1 MRYLLPVIGLC
12 AVGMITHAQAQTA
25 QLSASEI
32 SPLADVISGMSE
44 TEITQME
51 QTVIDVGSLTSD
63 VELVIETA
71 VSEAVSEG
79 AISMEAL
86 SDSAVAQ
93 QIANANAEFFDF
105 DILDEIATIIAE
117 GEFTEAQIRSTLE
130 GFNNLSDADKALV
143 GQYNFEADAS
153 NTLYQQVSA
162 AGKTIIS
169 NQMPVLTEDDDDGG
183 SSAVLPPL
191 AP

>member
-1 MRYLLPVIGLC
+1 MGIDMRYLLPVIGLC

-25 QLSASEI
+25 QLSDSEI
-32 SPLADVISGMSE
+32 APLANVISGMSE

-51 QTVIDVGSLTSD
+51 QTVI
-63 VELVIETA
+63 
-71 VSEAVSEG
+71 EG

-86 SDSAVAQ
+86 CDSAVAQ

-162 AGKTIIS
+162 AGKTIIA
-169 NQMPVLTEDDDDGG
+169 NQMPALTKDDDGG
-183 SSAVLPPL
+183 SSTP
-191 AP
+191 

>member
-1 MRYLLPVIGLC
+1 MGIDIRYLLPVIGLC

-25 QLSASEI
+25 QLSDSEI
-32 SPLADVISGMSE
+32 APLADVISGMSE

-86 SDSAVAQ
+86 CDSAVAQ

-105 DILDEIATIIAE
+105 DILDEIATIIAK

-162 AGKTIIS
+162 AGKTIIA

-183 SSAVLPPL
+183 SSTP
-191 AP
+191 

>member
-1 MRYLLPVIGLC
+1 MVPILVNDSPKIFAPYLVILDLSDTFSYFGVVELQLLPKAVVALILVFWKLVIVAFKKYSFIGLNRSL
-12 AVGMITHAQAQTA
+12 IHTIIY
-25 QLSASEI
+25 SAFQNSKLLTI
-32 SPLADVISGMSE
+32 SVKLIHH
-44 TEITQME
+44 
-51 QTVIDVGSLTSD
+51 
-63 VELVIETA
+63 
-71 VSEAVSEG
+71 
-79 AISMEAL
+79 
-86 SDSAVAQ
+86 
-93 QIANANAEFFDF
+93 
-105 DILDEIATIIAE
+105 EIATIIAV

-143 GQYNFEADAS
+143 GQYNFEADSS

-162 AGKTIIS
+162 AGKTIIA

>member
-1 MRYLLPVIGLC
+1 MGIDMRYLLPVIGLC
-12 AVGMITHAQAQTA
+12 AVGLVTHAQAQTA
-25 QLSASEI
+25 QLSDAEI
-32 SPLADVISGMSE
+32 APLADVISGMSE

-71 VSEAVSEG
+71 VSEAVRKG

-162 AGKTIIS
+162 AGKTIIA
-169 NQMPVLTEDDDDGG
+169 NQMPVLTEEDDDGG
-183 SSAVLPPL
+183 SSAP
-191 AP
+191 